1 MNVKKMKRY
10 MKKSRKKKKVLVM
23 SGIVVNVENE
33 GKKNI
38 INDCVNYI

>member
-33 GKKNI
+33 GKKSI
-38 INDCVNYI
+38 IKE